1 LRQQNA
7 TSIYT
12 ENVIQ
17 RMRSLD
23 WRSFLGRPRLP
34 SPPLDALDSLYRQ
47 PILITGAAG
56 TIGTALA
63 LRLGNICPST
73 LLLDTSESR
82 LFDLQQS
89 WSAEGVS
96 GSMTPILG
104 NVTDR
109 TLLDEVFTVYA
120 PRLVYHAASLKHVAL
135 MEQQPLAAIANN
147 VFGTLTLTRAASA
160 AGARVILLSS
170 DKAVEPASVMG
181 ATKRLSEIIVLAA
194 GGTVLRLGNVLASRG
209 SVTETFARQLTL
221 GHPLTIT
228 DPAARRY
235 FVTLDEAVNL
245 LLSAV
250 TESSPSL
257 LVPEIESPSFIT
269 DLAHFMAA
277 SLAPGVDIA
286 LDFTAPR
293 PGEKDPLHFWSASES
308 PRPASQRG
316 LLSIDIPPVD
326 ESALESSLAA
336 LRLAIDA
343 RDRTAALL
351 HLSALVP
358 GYEPGAVALE
368 ASDHPVSS

>member
-1 LRQQNA
+1 
-7 TSIYT
+7 
-12 ENVIQ
+12 
-17 RMRSLD
+17 MRSLD
-23 WRSFLGRPRLP
+23 WRTFLGRPRLP
-34 SPPLDALDSLYRQ
+34 SPPLDALDALYPQ

-82 LFDLQQS
+82 LYDLQQS

-109 TLLDEVFTVYA
+109 TLLDEVFTVHA
-120 PRLVYHAASLKHVAL
+120 PRLVYHTASFKHVAL

-194 GGTVLRLGNVLASRG
+194 GGTVVRLGNVLASRG
-209 SVTETFARQLTL
+209 SVTETFARQLAL
-221 GHPLTIT
+221 GQPLTIT
-228 DPAARRY
+228 DPGARRY
-235 FVTLDEAVNL
+235 FMTLDEAVNL
-245 LLSAV
+245 LLSVV
-250 TESSPSL
+250 TENSPAL
-257 LVPEIESPSFIT
+257 LAPEIESPNYIT
-269 DLAHFMAA
+269 DLAHFMAT
-277 SLAPGVDIA
+277 SLAPGIDVP
-286 LDFTAPR
+286 LDFTARR

-326 ESALESSLAA
+326 ERALESSLAA

-358 GYEPGAVALE
+358 GYEPGALALE
-368 ASDHPVSS
+368 AADHPVSS